1 MNFKIPRILSGN
13 ALKIIAAISMFIDH
27 FGFMFFPNIQ
37 IFRIIGRLAFP
48 IFAFMISEGTKYTR
62 NKTKYFL
69 SVFSVGVIC
78 FLAYFITNGKIQ
90 FSIFITFTLSLLM
103 IFTLDE
109 YKSVAFSTEANKIIK
124 LTKFILFALSV
135 AFSYVFCELFYVD
148 YGFTGAA
155 TPLAASL
162 VTNLPEFAPKSLK
175 RMDKLSFRVAL
186 LTVPLIIL
194 AVDLRISQ
202 PYALFSI
209 PLLLL
214 YSEKRGKL
222 KLKYFFYVFY
232 PLHLSLLEGV
242 RIIIRILE

>member
-27 FGFMFFPNIQ
+27 FGFMFFPNVQ

-48 IFAFMISEGTKYTR
+48 IFAFMISEGVKYTK
-62 NKTKYFL
+62 NKKKYFL
-69 SVFSVGVIC
+69 SVFIVGVIC
-78 FLAYFITNGKIQ
+78 FLGYFISSGKIQ
-90 FSIFITFTLSLLM
+90 FSIFTTFTFSLSM
-103 IFTLDE
+103 IFALDY
-109 YKSVAFSTEANKIIK
+109 YKAAAFSSETTNIEKFARFAIFAFSVA
-124 LTKFILFALSV
+124 V
-135 AFSYVFCELFYVD
+135 SYVFCEIFYVD

-162 VTNLPEFAPKSLK
+162 VTNLPESAPESLR
-175 RMDKLSFRVAL
+175 RMDKLSVRVAL
-186 LTVPLIIL
+186 LTIPLIIL

-209 PLLLL
+209 LLLLL

-232 PLHLSLLEGV
+232 PLHLSVLEGV
-242 RIIIRILE
+242 RIIIKSL